1 MRRRTTHRKKWLNS
15 NFAVDERG
23 PLAPSLFEIEVRGC
37 ASLSPR
43 DRVNKFANT
52 VRHFRGG
59 VRRSTVMHLSSRKPG
74 LTHSLVSPVVR
85 IRIMDL
91 TGMGAMVLNW
101 FVESEEVF
109 MLQMVSQLILKLSL
123 FLVTAV
129 ATHLVMSFGQT
140 LLHYKV
146 AHNPIGGKLF
156 RNHINFHHTHYA
168 EDHLVSR
175 KKCRRQR
182 PRRSFG
188 KIRRGPCARALY
200 LLIWGSGS

>member
-1 MRRRTTHRKKWLNS
+1 AFFLQISSTAAATSLRT
-15 NFAVDERG
+15 
-23 PLAPSLFEIEVRGC
+23 PSAFSGW
-37 ASLSPR
+37 
-43 DRVNKFANT
+43 
-52 VRHFRGG
+52 

-109 MLQMVSQLILKLSL
+109 MLQMVSPLILKLSL

-140 LLHYKV
+140 FLHYKV

-156 RNHINFHHTHYA
+156 RNHPLPSHP
-168 EDHLVSR
+168 L
-175 KKCRRQR
+175 CRR
-182 PRRSFG
+182 SS
-188 KIRRGPCARALY
+188 C
-200 LLIWGSGS
+200 